1 MLDFS
6 AGVADRIRSEPTTTI
21 VTPAG
26 QTLSLEYF
34 VGWGGPSAVQLAKS
48 ALELLG
54 TDLTG
59 RRVLDVGFGHGK
71 MSCLLAL
78 LGAQVVGV
86 DIHGMNRPIAQA
98 EAKRWG
104 VSERTAFT
112 VYSGDPKTI
121 QQTDFDIVFTKSM
134 LLLISDLETF
144 LRALATRLRPGGQVV
159 FIENGFHNPLSILSR
174 RLVHWWRD
182 NRDNDGVAAYNWH
195 LPAYLS
201 TSRIN
206 AMRRVFDVRQVT
218 RAQSRHWYL
227 IHGFK
232 RD

>member
-1 MLDFS
+1 MLDSS
-6 AGVADRIRSEPTTTI
+6 AGVTDRTRSEPATTI
-21 VTPAG
+21 VTPKG

-34 VGWGGPSAVQLAKS
+34 VGWGGPSAVQLTKS
-48 ALELLG
+48 AIEILG
-54 TDLTG
+54 NDLTG
-59 RRVLDVGFGHGK
+59 RKVLDVGFGQGQ
-71 MSCLLAL
+71 MSCLFAL

-86 DIHGMNRPIAQA
+86 DIHGVNLLTAQA

-112 VYSGDPKTI
+112 VYSGDPRTI
-121 QQTDFDIVFTKSM
+121 QQADFDIVFTKSM
-134 LLLISDLETF
+134 LLLISDLEVF
-144 LRALATRLRPGGQVV
+144 LRALATRLRHRGQVAFV
-159 FIENGFHNPLSILSR
+159 ENGFHNPLSILTR

-182 NRDNDGVAAYNWH
+182 NKDYDGNAAYNWH

-201 TSRIN
+201 RSRIN
-206 AMRRVFDVRQVT
+206 AMRRVFDLRQVT